1 MQLICNSLS
10 RHFLLTAQGRGTI
23 IDTIYEKR
31 VNHVFELAKMDA
43 DITTTNDHI
52 IYNGGRNLH
61 GVSVKATDLRAGAAL
76 CHRWLDGS
84 RPD

>member
-1 MQLICNSLS
+1 MQQPITPL
-10 RHFLLTAQGRGTI
+10 LLTAQGRGTI

-52 IYNGGRNLH
+52 IYNGGRKYT
-61 GVSVKATDLRAGAAL
+61 GQV
-76 CHRWLDGS
+76 
-84 RPD
+84 